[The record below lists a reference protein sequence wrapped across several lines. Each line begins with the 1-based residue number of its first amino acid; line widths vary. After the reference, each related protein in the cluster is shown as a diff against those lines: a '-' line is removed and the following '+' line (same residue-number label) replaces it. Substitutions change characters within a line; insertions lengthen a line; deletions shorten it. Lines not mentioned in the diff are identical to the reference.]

1 MLDFRR
7 ITLFCLE
14 KRVSRHKMTIF
25 SKTLGKAMAAL
36 APPGYVYASH
46 AETCSLIK
54 TLVHPT
60 KKLFH
65 CTQNRDDHGAGV
77 TEWTPARVWSFG
89 RSSIRNRSQGGFTQ
103 KPVMAYEPAYGQWQ
117 PSRSHMQ
124 QEHRNHQPRQSGLL
138 KTQWRTQ
145 KIFMGGTSFSGIWWS
160 FVFGVRCLWRQN
172 LKSYS
177 RLQTNVVAKLIDII
191 CIFFYTHF
199 AYFMYHCTEYKVS
212 ALQV

>member
-89 RSSIRNRSQGGFTQ
+89 RSSIQNRSQGGFTQ
-103 KPVMAYEPAYGQWQ
+103 KPVMAYETAYGQWQ

-138 KTQWRTQ
+138 KP
-145 KIFMGGTSFSGIWWS
+145 S
-160 FVFGVRCLWRQN
+160 GVRRKFSWGGFIQWHM
-172 LKSYS
+172 
-177 RLQTNVVAKLIDII
+177 VVI
-191 CIFFYTHF
+191 CIWCTLFVTSEFEVIFTFTNQRCGEVDRHNMHILLHALRLFY
-199 AYFMYHCTEYKVS
+199 VS
-212 ALQV
+212 LH